1 MKEQTYRIGIDVGST
16 TVKTVVMD
24 ESGKLVFSAY
34 DRHNAKV
41 KEVLIGH
48 LHNAAALIGAE
59 AKAVV
64 CVTGSVG
71 MAVSEQLSNK
81 TTTGAKAKAP
91 FVQEVVAATTYLRQ
105 MHPEVQ
111 TLIDIGGEDS
121 KIVLR
126 RQSATAGN
134 QTVSGDNVARQTGH
148 GAGIA
153 CRSAQTGGASRSA
166 GERSSFELRMNGNCA
181 GGTGS
186 FIDQMAVLLGVSN
199 KELSDMAL
207 KSEHEVT
214 IAARCGV
221 FAKTD
226 VQNLISRNVPRNDI
240 AMAVFHS
247 IAVQTVTTLAHGCTI
262 QTPVMLIGGPL
273 TYLPALRKAFTD
285 YMHWQESDLIYSDK
299 SNLVPAMGCALRVSS
314 QLEQAAQDTLP
325 APLTLK
331 EIISR
336 LNKDIPVKGNN
347 GPDPLFASKEE
358 WQQWRK
364 RKERY
369 NVDVKPMKA
378 HEDVTIGIDSGSTT
392 TKLIAMRPNGD
403 ILFSFYAPSKGNP
416 IGVAMQGLAQLKEK
430 AQKEGAT
437 LSIVDS
443 CSTGYGEEL
452 IKAALSLDHGII
464 ETMAH
469 YQAARRLMPDVSF
482 ILDIGGQD
490 MKAVFIEGGVIKRME
505 LNEACSS
512 GCGTFIQTF
521 AQSLGYGVEEFSRMA
536 CTAPH
541 PSDLGTRCTVF
552 MNSKIKQVL
561 REGASAAD
569 ISAGLAY
576 SVVSN
581 CLNKVLKLS
590 STKELG
596 RRIVVQGGTMRN
608 DAVVRALE
616 KLTETEVARSSMPE
630 MMGAYGCAL
639 YAAGKAQNHANHL
652 SPARTIDDLLAVADY
667 ESKELHCK
675 GCENRCAVLRYRFR
689 SGKVYYSGNKCER
702 VFSNSGKDV
711 RKGLNIYPEKYKL
724 LFERP
729 VLEDAERTIG
739 IPRVLNMYEEYPFWH
754 RLLTDCGFRVVLS
767 SPSQMKPYE
776 AALCHVMSDNIC
788 FPAKL
793 VHSHIA
799 ELERS
804 GVERILMPYTVFE
817 RKDSATAV
825 NSYNCPIVSGY
836 SDVVRSSQSTNVSI
850 DSPVVNFS
858 DNALLFKQIK
868 KYLKGLGVGSHTISK
883 AFRAALDAQREFEVA
898 LRDKNIEIYNASRSE
913 GALTI
918 LLAGRPYHT
927 DDLVQHRLSEMLSAL
942 GVNVI
947 SDDIVRLSPTLSD
960 GETLSVRQWAFPNR
974 IIKAAQWAGEK
985 GNDVQFVEMTSFGCG
1000 PDAFIQDEVRALLQ
1014 RYDKTLT
1021 LLKIDDVQNLG
1032 SLRLRVRSL
1041 IESIREQALSKSADN
1056 KALSND
1062 EQPVSAGNQTLSND
1076 EQAGQNGAGSDRK
1089 VAEPVS
1095 LPKAEDMKE
1104 RPTILVPFISEYV
1117 SDLLQAFADL
1127 IGYNMEVLPMGDE
1140 ESARLGL
1147 KYSNNEVCYPATL
1160 IVGDFIKALKSG
1172 RYDLNKVAVGI
1183 TQTGG
1188 QCRATNYAGL
1198 IKRALIESGLQQ
1210 VPVITVGV
1218 TTHSQQDSGNFFHIN
1233 WRKVAPILLSAL
1245 LYADTMAKMYYG
1257 ALPREI
1263 APGLSESLR
1272 DKYLRRGADCV
1283 RNNDVKGIMRCVG
1296 DAAEEFDLITR
1307 PRQTDKVGI
1316 VGEIFLK
1323 FHHFAHQEVI
1333 HQLTNKGLEVVPP
1346 LISPFFLQEFVNILQ
1361 NKRMGLRKGGT
1372 NPLVVHLLYAMV
1384 KRRIRKINRL
1394 GSRFKAWRP
1403 FTDIFEQAKGA
1414 EGIVKGAAQFGE
1426 GWLLPAEIVE
1436 MAEGGVKNVV
1446 SLQPFGCIAN
1456 HIIAK
1461 GVANAIRRRF
1471 PDINYLTLDFD
1482 SGVSRTNVTNR
1493 LLLFMEQAHNSGNA
1507 QSTRATH

>member
-1 MKEQTYRIGIDVGST
+1 M
-16 TVKTVVMD
+16 
-24 ESGKLVFSAY
+24 
-34 DRHNAKV
+34 
-41 KEVLIGH
+41 
-48 LHNAAALIGAE
+48 
-59 AKAVV
+59 AKALV

-71 MAVSEQLSNK
+71 MAVSEQL
-81 TTTGAKAKAP
+81 KAP

-105 MHPEVQ
+105 RHPEVK

-121 KIVLR
+121 KIVLAKSGR
-126 RQSATAGN
+126 SATENTPKIRDFSGTPRGN
-134 QTVSGDNVARQTGH
+134 MPSPEN
-148 GAGIA
+148 
-153 CRSAQTGGASRSA
+153 SRT
-166 GERSSFELRMNGNCA
+166 SFELRMNGNCA

-199 KELSDMAL
+199 QQLSDMAL

-262 QTPVMLIGGPL
+262 ETPVMLIGGPL
-273 TYLPALRKAFTD
+273 TYLPALRKAFTN

-299 SNLVPAMGCALRVSS
+299 SNLVPAMGCALRIGN
-314 QLEQAAQDTLP
+314 QLEQAAHNKQSQQSAHENNGLH
-325 APLTLK
+325 PLSLK
-331 EIISR
+331 EIINR
-336 LNKDIPVKGNN
+336 LNKEIPVKGSK
-347 GPDPLFASKEE
+347 GPEPLFASKEE
-358 WQQWRK
+358 WQAWRK

-369 NVDVKPMKA
+369 NVEVKPMKA
-378 HEDVTIGIDSGSTT
+378 HEDITIGIDSGSTT

-416 IGVAMQGLAQLKEK
+416 IGVAMQGLSLLKEK
-430 AQKEGAT
+430 AQKEGST
-437 LSIVDS
+437 ISVVGS

-521 AQSLGYGVEEFSRMA
+521 AQSLGYGVEEFSQMA

-590 STKELG
+590 SNKELG
-596 RRIVVQGGTMRN
+596 HRIVVQGGTMRN

-639 YAAGKAQNHANHL
+639 YSADRAGRPGT
-652 SPARTIDDLLAVADY
+652 SARSIDDLLAVADY

-724 LFERP
+724 LFSRP
-729 VLEDAERTIG
+729 VLETAQRSIG

-776 AALCHVMSDNIC
+776 TALCHVMSDNIC

-799 ELERS
+799 ELEKS

-836 SDVVRSSQSTNVSI
+836 SDVVRSSQSTSVSI
-850 DSPVVNFS
+850 DSPIVNFS
-858 DNALLFKQIK
+858 DNTLLFKQIK
-868 KYLKGLGVGSHTISK
+868 KYLKGLGVGSRTISR

-898 LRDKNIEIYNASRSE
+898 VRDKNIEIYNTSRQQ

-918 LLAGRPYHT
+918 LLAGRPYHA

-947 SDDIVRLSPTLSD
+947 SDDIVRLSPTQSD

-985 GNDVQFVEMTSFGCG
+985 GDDVQFVEMTSFGCG

-1041 IESIREQALSKSADN
+1041 IESIRQAV
-1056 KALSND
+1056 
-1062 EQPVSAGNQTLSND
+1062 QVRP
-1076 EQAGQNGAGSDRK
+1076 QNSRDVANFGAPDGANMPSQVGAGFNTRTP
-1089 VAEPVS
+1089 EPIS
-1095 LPKAEDMKE
+1095 LPRAEDMAE
-1104 RPTILVPFISEYV
+1104 PPTILVPFISEYV

-1127 IGYNMEVLPMGDE
+1127 IGYKMEVLPMGDE

-1218 TTHSQQDSGNFFHIN
+1218 TTHSQQGSGSYFHIN

-1263 APGLSESLR
+1263 APGLSEALR

-1283 RNNDVKGIMRCVG
+1283 RNNDVKGLMRCVG

-1346 LISPFFLQEFVNILQ
+1346 LISSFFIQEFVNIIE
-1361 NKRMGLRKGGT
+1361 NRRMGLRKGGT
-1372 NPLVVHLLYAMV
+1372 NPLMVHLLYGMV

-1414 EGIVKGAAQFGE
+1414 RGIVKGAAQFGE

-1436 MAEGGVKNVV
+1436 MAEGDVKNVV

-1493 LLLFMEQAHNSGNA
+1493 LLLFMEQARQPVSDRKQYAKSGIR
-1507 QSTRATH
+1507 QGLEPVRQVR

>member
-1 MKEQTYRIGIDVGST
+1 MNEQIYRIGIDVGST
-16 TVKTVVMD
+16 TVKTVVMN
-24 ESGKLVFSAY
+24 EGGKLVFSAY
-34 DRHNAKV
+34 ERHNAKV
-41 KEVLIGH
+41 KEVLTGH
-48 LHNAAALIGAE
+48 LHAAAKQIGE
-59 AKAVV
+59 QAKAVV

-71 MAVSEQLSNK
+71 MAVSELLSEKSSDNGKKPSK
-81 TTTGAKAKAP
+81 TP

-126 RQSATAGN
+126 RQAGADANTAGK
-134 QTVSGDNVARQTGH
+134 QTGAEGH
-148 GAGIA
+148 
-153 CRSAQTGGASRSA
+153 SAPSSRM
-166 GERSSFELRMNGNCA
+166 EHSSFELRMNGNCA

-199 KELSDMAL
+199 QQLSDMAL

-273 TYLPALRKAFTD
+273 TYLPALRKAFAK

-299 SNLVPAMGCALRVSS
+299 SNLVPAMGCALKVDSLWRSAEDDERS
-314 QLEQAAQDTLP
+314 NSDLQ
-325 APLTLK
+325 PLSIS
-331 EIISR
+331 EIFGR
-336 LNKDIPVKGNN
+336 LNKEIPVKGDN
-347 GPDPLFASKEE
+347 GLEPLFASKEE
-358 WQQWRK
+358 WQAWRK

-369 NVDVKPMKA
+369 NVEVKQMNS
-378 HEDVTIGIDSGSTT
+378 HEDITIGIDSGSTT
-392 TKLIAMRPNGD
+392 TKIIAMRPNGE
-403 ILFSFYAPSKGNP
+403 ILYSFYAPSKGNP
-416 IGVAMQGLAQLKEK
+416 IGVAAAGLKQLKEK
-430 AQKEGAT
+430 AEQEGCE
-437 LSIVDS
+437 LRVVGS

-452 IKAALSLDHGII
+452 IKAALSFDNGII

-521 AQSLGYGVEEFSRMA
+521 AQSLGYDVEEFSKMA

-590 STKELG
+590 NTKELG
-596 RRIVVQGGTMRN
+596 KRIVVQGGTMRN

-639 YAAGKAQNHANHL
+639 YAAGKIGKGAEVA
-652 SPARTIDDLLAVADY
+652 ARSIDDLLAVADY
-667 ESKELHCK
+667 ESKELRCK
-675 GCENRCAVLRYRFR
+675 GCENQCAVLRYRFR

-711 RKGLNIYPEKYKL
+711 RKGLNIYPLKYQL
-724 LFERP
+724 LFDRP
-729 VLEDAERTIG
+729 ILEGARRSIG

-767 SPSQMKPYE
+767 SPSRMKPYE

-799 ELERS
+799 ELAHS

-836 SDVVRSSQSTNVSI
+836 SDVVRSSQATDVSI

-858 DNALLFKQIK
+858 DNTLLWKQIK
-868 KYLKGLGVGSHTISK
+868 KYMKGLGVGANTIKK
-883 AFRAALDAQREFEVA
+883 AFRAALDAQHDFEVA
-898 LRDKNIEIYNASRSE
+898 VRDKNIEIYKDSCCR
-913 GALTI
+913 GVLTI
-918 LLAGRPYHT
+918 LLAGRPYHA
-927 DDLVQHRLSEMLSAL
+927 DDFVQHRLGEMLSAL

-947 SDDIVRLSPTLSD
+947 SDDIVRLSPYMSD
-960 GETLSVRQWAFPNR
+960 GDTLGVRQWAFPNR
-974 IIKAAQWAGEK
+974 IIKAAQWVGETALGK
-985 GNDVQFVEMTSFGCG
+985 HSPAETANGSLETANGRFEAQNGATIGNPDVEFVEMTSFGCG
-1000 PDAFIQDEVRALLQ
+1000 PDAFIQDEVRALLH

-1041 IESIREQALSKSADN
+1041 IESIREQAATRKSGAEN
-1056 KALSND
+1056 TIKAV
-1062 EQPVSAGNQTLSND
+1062 P
-1076 EQAGQNGAGSDRK
+1076 
-1089 VAEPVS
+1089 PIS

-1104 RPTILVPFISEYV
+1104 RPTVLVPFISEYV

-1127 IGYNMEVLPMGDE
+1127 NGYNMQVLPMGDE

-1160 IVGDFIKALKSG
+1160 IVGDFIKALQSG

-1198 IKRALIESGLQQ
+1198 IKRALIESGFQQ

-1218 TTHSQQDSGNFFHIN
+1218 TTHSQQGGSQFFHIN
-1233 WRKVAPILLSAL
+1233 WRKMAPILLSAL

-1257 ALPREI
+1257 ALPRELS
-1263 APGLSESLR
+1263 PGLSEALR

-1283 RNNDVKGIMRCVG
+1283 RNNDVKGLMRCVS

-1307 PRQTDKVGI
+1307 ERQTDKVGI

-1333 HQLTNKGLEVVPP
+1333 HQLTNKGLEVLPP
-1346 LISPFFLQEFVNILQ
+1346 LISSFFIQEFVNIIG
-1361 NKRMGLRKGGT
+1361 NRRMGLRKGGT
-1372 NPLVVHLLYAMV
+1372 NPLLVHLLYAMV
-1384 KRRIRKINRL
+1384 KHRIRKINRL
-1394 GSRFKAWRP
+1394 ASRFKAWRP
-1403 FTDIFEQAKGA
+1403 FTDIFDQAKGA
-1414 EGIVKGAAQFGE
+1414 KGIVKGAAQFGE

-1436 MAEGGVKNVV
+1436 MAEGGVNNVV

-1471 PDINYLTLDFD
+1471 PNINYLTLDFD

-1493 LLLFMEQAHNSGNA
+1493 LLLFMEQAHSSDNVRDARNNA
-1507 QSTRATH
+1507 PRH